1 MSDALD
7 CVPALPVRADGLGE
21 ERTANELTQML
32 REWLVG
38 VKSASSSRTVRSRPP
53 VLQIPLTTH
62 KKP

>member
-1 MSDALD
+1 MGDALH

-21 ERTANELTQML
+21 DRTANELTQML
-32 REWLVG
+32 RDWLVG
-38 VKSASSSRTVRSRPP
+38 MKSASSRRPVRSRPP